1 MGLLDRIKLRKP
13 QGKRIIVFLGKKGAR
28 RLLGSLEL
36 SDKDDIALRV
46 SEFLDKK
53 VKELNID
60 PAEYPSVILMTE
72 QGQQV
77 KLENPF
83 WEEAYP
89 GSEEEKKPSKEN
101 SESLDFENA
110 IKYALEMQGK
120 IYSAMLDGITDG
132 IKHVVSTSMSLGT
145 ELIKTQQEVMKQTL
159 LRPQTSQEEQPMK
172 LDLETILSMM
182 LLSSMGLNP
191 KGGMNVGQKQQS

>member
-36 SDKDDIALRV
+36 EEKDDLAHKIA
-46 SEFLDKK
+46 EFLDKK

-60 PAEYPSVILMTE
+60 PAEYPSVVLMTE
-72 QGQQV
+72 NGQQI

-120 IYSAMLDGITDG
+120 IYAAMLDGITDG

-145 ELIKTQQEVMKQTL
+145 ELIRTQQEVMKQSL
-159 LRPQTSQEEQPMK
+159 LRPQQEEQPMK

-191 KGGMNVGQKQQS
+191 KGGFNVKQQNQQS